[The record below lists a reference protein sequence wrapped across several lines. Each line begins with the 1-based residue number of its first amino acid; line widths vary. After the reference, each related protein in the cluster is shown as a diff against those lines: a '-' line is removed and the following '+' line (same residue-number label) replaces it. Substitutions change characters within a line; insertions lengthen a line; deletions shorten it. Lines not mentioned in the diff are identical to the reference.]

1 MKSRKAGSN
10 HILVLAKGEE
20 VVQTLSDYC
29 EREKIHAAWV
39 QGVGAV
45 NHVQVGYYDLKSK
58 EYIFKIEPGPFEV
71 AAMQGNITH
80 ADGKPFAHLH
90 AVLSR
95 MDDSL
100 QCVGAHL
107 KAAVVSVTL
116 EVFLTPIELPLS
128 RRYDDDIGLN
138 LLDI

>member
-1 MKSRKAGSN
+1 MKSRKASAN

-20 VVQTLSDYC
+20 VVQTIIDYC
-29 EREKIHAAWV
+29 VREKIHSAWV

-45 NHVQVGYYDLKSK
+45 KHAQIGYYDETSK
-58 EYIFKIEPGPFEV
+58 EYVFKLLPGPFEV
-71 AAMQGNITH
+71 ASMQGNIATT
-80 ADGKPFAHLH
+80 DGVPFAHVH
-90 AVLSR
+90 AVLSK

-100 QCVGAHL
+100 GCIGAHM

-116 EVFLTPIELPLS
+116 EVLLTPIDIPLS
-128 RRYDDDIGLN
+128 RRYDDAIGLN